1 MRISDWSSEVCSSD
15 LHGLRRFLRRS
26 ADRGRQEIRGLLGS
40 CPSAV
45 VRRFRRT
52 ARGSFAMTRAQ
63 LEDLIA
69 RANSG
74 GYRINNLFQY
84 QTGQWQAN
92 LRRDVG
98 RVACFSY
105 AKGDTPAEALAGAI
119 RNAGIEERSEEH
131 TSELQSLMRISY
143 AV

>member
-1 MRISDWSSEVCSSD
+1 MSDCVSHVVSSNLLVCSCPLSGV
-15 LHGLRRFLRRS
+15 LLF
-26 ADRGRQEIRGLLGS
+26 RQ
-40 CPSAV
+40 
-45 VRRFRRT
+45 T
-52 ARGSFAMTRAQ
+52 ARGSYAMTRAQ
-63 LEDLIA
+63 LEDLIP
-69 RANSG
+69 RAIRG

-119 RNAGIEERSEEH
+119 RNAGIEEAE
-131 TSELQSLMRISY
+131 TPAAPAA
-143 AV
+143 AVVEVADLLG

>member
-1 MRISDWSSEVCSSD
+1 
-15 LHGLRRFLRRS
+15 
-26 ADRGRQEIRGLLGS
+26 
-40 CPSAV
+40 
-45 VRRFRRT
+45 
-52 ARGSFAMTRAQ
+52 MTRAQ

-105 AKGDTPAEALAGAI
+105 AKGDTPAEAPAGAI
-119 RNAGIEERSEEH
+119 RNAGIEEAEPPAAPAPAGAEVEALVGGARNGARGSG
-131 TSELQSLMRISY
+131 R
-143 AV
+143 AA